1 MGAGT
6 VLLFEDDPPTS
17 DVLADTLNDA
27 GYDIRVC
34 GSPKQVLAAAARM
47 PRSLALM
54 DFWGT
59 SHRHLADHERR
70 QVVRLAQ
77 AVPTILI
84 TGRPWANDRVAVE
97 LGCRAFVP
105 KPFRPDHVSAV
116 VGATIVGLRRAEHTQ
131 SRPDRSDAAPDGP
144 ASVATAHDGITP
156 RQWEV
161 AVLIARGL
169 SNVEIARQLT
179 LTPGTVANHVEN
191 ILRRLT
197 LRSRTSI
204 AVWAVERGLYRSVR
218 ESPDAGRTVGLRC
231 PTCGASDTKTP
242 G

>member
-1 MGAGT
+1 MAAGT
-6 VLLFEDDPPTS
+6 ILLYEDDPLTS
-17 DVLADTLNDA
+17 DVLADTLHEA
-27 GYDIRVC
+27 GHDVRIC
-34 GSPKQVLAAAARM
+34 GSPNQVMTAAARI

-59 SHRHLADHERR
+59 SHRDLADHERR

-77 AVPTILI
+77 AVPTILL

-116 VGATIVGLRRAEHTQ
+116 VAATIVDLRRAEHTQ
-131 SRPDRSDAAPDGP
+131 SILERSDAAPDGAAPVAP
-144 ASVATAHDGITP
+144 AYDGITR
-156 RQWEV
+156 RQRDV
-161 AVLIARGL
+161 AILIARGL
-169 SNVEIARQLT
+169 SSAEIARQLT

-204 AVWAVERGLYRSVR
+204 AVWAVEQGLYLSVR
-218 ESPDAGRTVGLRC
+218 EGPHEGSTVRLPC
-231 PTCGASDTKTP
+231 PTCGASRSC
-242 G
+242 